1 MPIYKNLDLCYTISE
16 PIVLPFY
23 KFGKLRGNHKEVII
37 MKQTSGKLSLKRVL
51 ITGGVL
57 TLGLGVL
64 LAGMIACGKKNP
76 PDTTATTA
84 NNGSDDPVIV
94 AGGPYFS
101 PSAIAVSEDGQWI
114 YVGGTT
120 DEAIYRYSAADY
132 ALNAV
137 YRTDSPVNSLTVSGD
152 KVYVGMGKLGGKL
165 TVLSS
170 DLKEEGSVVVGHT
183 PNDVV
188 ISGTVAYVANRF
200 SCTVSVVDLATMTET
215 KEIAV
220 SREPMAMTL
229 VGNKLYVACHLP
241 EDNAVADSVSP
252 RISVIDTQKN
262 EVVNSIALCNGAANV
277 KDIIASPDGKTLYVS
292 HSIAR
297 YTYPTTQLDG
307 GWIYTNGISVI
318 DVASD
323 KASYAFLLDD
333 VELGAG
339 NPWGLAINEKGT
351 ALYVAISGSDE
362 LMKVDLSAL
371 AKLVARVG
379 TGNGLVASKKDIVD
393 YIPFAANCK
402 SRLNL
407 GGEGV
412 RSIAISGDTVYCA
425 QYFSGTIT
433 AVGVSGSK
441 MKVLDAFALGT
452 QPEADT
458 IRLGEALWY
467 DSTICYQNWQSCA
480 SCHPDG
486 RADGYNW
493 DNLNDGLGVSKQA
506 KSMLYAM
513 RTPPV
518 MVTGIRPDGETA
530 VAAGL
535 KYICFNAD
543 TQGIVE
549 NINAYLMAMLPEQ
562 SPYLNDD
569 GTLTESATRGKALFE
584 QYGCVICHPAPLY
597 TDMKTHTSIDLENE
611 PSWEYRD
618 MDTSSLVEVWRTY
631 PWGYFGGHTDMVE
644 YVKYSV
650 GKSGKTI
657 SDQDAQDLANFILS
671 IGAEGEQY
679 GAIQIRNADGT
690 YNKLKAGQNLVSLS
704 VIKQATNAPDAS
716 VTLTLY
722 DKDGKQLDTESKD
735 IKNLSYGSYVTFD
748 VDITVPA
755 DLSAGAYYV
764 VSFQSADGTALATDL
779 KIILY

>member
-1 MPIYKNLDLCYTISE
+1 
-16 PIVLPFY
+16 
-23 KFGKLRGNHKEVII
+23 
-37 MKQTSGKLSLKRVL
+37 MKQTSGKPSLKRAL
-51 ITGGVL
+51 LTGGIL

-64 LAGMIACGKKNP
+64 LAGLIACNDSSDDQSTTTTAPAGTTNP
-76 PDTTATTA
+76 PV
-84 NNGSDDPVIV
+84 SVV
-94 AGGPYFS
+94 GGPYYS
-101 PSAIAVSEDGQWI
+101 PSSLALSEDGQWI

-120 DEAIYRYSAADY
+120 DEAIYQYATADHT
-132 ALNAV
+132 LQAV
-137 YRTDSPVNSLTVSGD
+137 YETDSPVNSLTVSGG
-152 KVYVGMGKLGGKL
+152 KIYAGMGKLGGKL
-165 TVLSS
+165 VVLSS

-188 ISGTVAYVANRF
+188 VKGNTAYVANRF
-200 SCTVSVVDLATMTET
+200 SCTVSVVDLASMTET
-215 KEIAV
+215 KEISV
-220 SREPMAMTL
+220 SREPMALEL
-229 VGNKLYVACHLP
+229 VGDKLYVACHLP
-241 EDNAVADSVSP
+241 EDNAVNDTVAP
-252 RISVIDTQKN
+252 RITVIDTKKN
-262 EVVNSIALCNGAANV
+262 EVSTSIALCNGAANV

-318 DVASD
+318 DVASN

-351 ALYVAISGSDE
+351 ALYVSISGSSE
-362 LMKVDLSAL
+362 LMKVDLNNLS
-371 AKLVARVG
+371 KLVSRVG
-379 TGNGLVASKKDIVD
+379 TSSGLVGSKEDIVN
-393 YIPFAANCK
+393 YIPFASNCK
-402 SRLNL
+402 SRIDL
-407 GGEGV
+407 GGNGARAV
-412 RSIAISGDTVYCA
+412 AILGDVVYCA
-425 QYFSGTIT
+425 QYFSGDI
-433 AVGVSGSK
+433 AVVSANGSK
-441 MKVLDAFALGT
+441 MKLLGT
-452 QPEADT
+452 FAPGAQPEADAV
-458 IRLGEALWY
+458 RMGESLWY

-486 RADGYNW
+486 RADGFNW
-493 DNLNDGLGVSKQA
+493 DNLNDGVGVSKQA
-506 KSMLYAM
+506 KSMLYSL

-530 VAAGL
+530 IGAGL

-543 TQGIVE
+543 TEGIVE
-549 NINAYLMAMLPEQ
+549 NIGAYLMAMLPEQ

-569 GTLTESATRGKALFE
+569 GTLTESATRGKALFDE
-584 QYGCVICHPAPLY
+584 FGCVTCHPAPLY
-597 TDMKTHTSIDLENE
+597 TDMQFHTSIDLENE
-611 PSWEYRD
+611 PAWEYRD
-618 MDTSSLVEVWRTY
+618 MDTASLVEIWRTY

-650 GKSGKTI
+650 SKAGKTI
-657 SDQDAQDLANFILS
+657 TDEQAKDLANFVLS

-679 GAIQIRNADGT
+679 GAIQIKNKDGS

-704 VIKQATNAPDAS
+704 VIKQVAGAPDAT

-722 DKDGKQLDTESKD
+722 DKDGKQLDTESKE
-735 IKNLSYGSYVTFD
+735 IKNLAYGAYTTFD

-755 DLSAGAYYV
+755 DLAKGAYYV
-764 VSFQSADGTALATDL
+764 VSFKGADGNALATDL